1 MLAAASNMRSP
12 NNIIAGIEYQHVDV
26 GTAYHASS
34 ADAFGPSPPGVN
46 GRNISATEDIVR
58 ARLSL
63 KFDVPGILGS
73 H

>member
-1 MLAAASNMRSP
+1 MWMS
-12 NNIIAGIEYQHVDV
+12 
-26 GTAYHASS
+26 YHASS

-63 KFDVPGILGS
+63 KFGVPGILGS